1 MPEAGRLEEPSD
13 IKSLLKKLSAGA
25 QYRRMMAAHEE
36 GQPICVASAG
46 IPSEILYAMGVYP
59 IYPES
64 LAAIAAGIGKAQE
77 FFDLARE
84 RGYSPSICSYARC
97 GLAFSWVN
105 RCAFGPI
112 PEPDIFIG
120 DTNLCCLHVTWW
132 AYLREQFEKPTF
144 FVDLPAT
151 DDPQDPNYVDY
162 YEEQI
167 HEMVKFI
174 EANTSCVF
182 RMEKLKETVRNS
194 DRAGHYWKSIMQL
207 RKNKPSPASFRT
219 LAGEILPLV
228 TALGIQE
235 AADFYQLLYQ
245 SYGGL
250 VKEGKTLAKGVE
262 KYRLIWNGI
271 PIWHHL
277 QVIDYFET
285 KGANFVWEPY
295 TSLNWGN
302 LNPAGRLDPEKPF
315 RTLAEKYTHVKIN
328 LPLEKKFR
336 FYDQAIPE
344 YRVDGVVMF
353 SNRSCRPN
361 SIGQDELIAMIK
373 EKYDLPVLILEG
385 DQADAEGFNMQ
396 NARTRIDG
404 FLEVLEARQS

>member
-1 MPEAGRLEEPSD
+1 
-13 IKSLLKKLSAGA
+13 
-25 QYRRMMAAHEE
+25 MMAAHEA
-36 GQPICVASAG
+36 GQPICLASAG
-46 IPSEILYAMGVYP
+46 IPGEILYAMGVYP
-59 IYPES
+59 VYPES

-84 RGYSPSICSYARC
+84 RGYSQSICSYTRC

-112 PEPDIFIG
+112 PEPDIFIT
-120 DTNLCCLHVTWW
+120 DVNICCLHVTWW
-132 AYLREQFEKPTF
+132 AYLQDQFKKPTF
-144 FVDLPAT
+144 FVDMPAT

-162 YEEQI
+162 YEQQI
-167 HEMVKFI
+167 HEMVSFI
-174 EANTSCVF
+174 EAHTPCVF
-182 RMEKLKETVRNS
+182 NMEKLKETVRNS
-194 DRAGHYWKSIMQL
+194 DRAGYYWKNIMEL
-207 RKNKPSPASFRT
+207 RKNKPSPTSFRS

-228 TALGIQE
+228 IALGMQE

-245 SYGGL
+245 SYVDL
-250 VKEGKTLAKGVE
+250 VKEGKTMAKGAE

-277 QVIDYFET
+277 QVIDHFET

-315 RTLAEKYTHVKIN
+315 RTLAEKYTNVKVN
-328 LPLEKKFR
+328 LPLEKRFR
-336 FYDQAIPE
+336 FYEQAIQE
-344 YRVDGVVMF
+344 YQVDGVVMF

-361 SIGQDELIAMIK
+361 SIGQDELITAMK

-396 NARTRIDG
+396 DARTRIDG
-404 FLEVLEARQS
+404 FIEVLEARKR

>member
-1 MPEAGRLEEPSD
+1 MGASDRLGEATD

-25 QYRRMMAAHEE
+25 QYRRMMAAHEA
-36 GQPICVASAG
+36 GQPICLASAG
-46 IPSEILYAMGVYP
+46 IPGEILYAMGVYP

-77 FFDLARE
+77 FFNLARE
-84 RGYSPSICSYARC
+84 RGYSQSICSYTRC

-112 PEPDIFIG
+112 PEPDIFIT
-120 DTNLCCLHVTWW
+120 DVNICCLHVTWW
-132 AYLREQFEKPTF
+132 AYLQDQFKKPTF
-144 FVDLPAT
+144 FVDMPAT
-151 DDPQDPNYVDY
+151 DDPQELNYVDY
-162 YEEQI
+162 YEQQVR
-167 HEMVKFI
+167 EMVKFI

-182 RMEKLKETVRNS
+182 QMEKLKETVRNS
-194 DRAGHYWKSIMQL
+194 DRAGYYWKNIMEL
-207 RKNKPSPASFRT
+207 RKNKPSPTSFRS

-228 TALGIQE
+228 IALGMQE

-245 SYGGL
+245 SYIDL
-250 VKEGKTLAKGVE
+250 SKEGKTMAKGAE

-315 RTLAEKYTHVKIN
+315 RTLAEKYTNVKLN
-328 LPLEKKFR
+328 LPLEKRFR
-336 FYDQAIPE
+336 FYEQAIQE
-344 YRVDGVVMF
+344 YQVDGVVMF

-361 SIGQDELIAMIK
+361 SIGQDELITAIK

-396 NARTRIDG
+396 DARTRIDG
-404 FLEVLEARQS
+404 FAEVLEARRR

>member
-1 MPEAGRLEEPSD
+1 MAETGQLGEAVD

-25 QYRRMMAAHEE
+25 QYRRMFAAHEA

-46 IPSEILYAMGVYP
+46 IPGEVLVAMEVYP
-59 IYPES
+59 IYLES

-84 RGYSPSICSYARC
+84 KGYSQSICSYTRC
-97 GLAFSWVN
+97 GLGISWLN
-105 RCAFGPI
+105 KCAFGPL
-112 PEPDIFIG
+112 PQPDIFMADVNI
-120 DTNLCCLHVTWW
+120 CCLHVTWW
-132 AYLREQFEKPTF
+132 AYLQDQFGKPTF
-144 FVDLPAT
+144 FVDMPTT
-151 DDPQDPNYVDY
+151 DNPLDSDYIAY
-162 YEEQI
+162 YEQQI

-174 EANTSCVF
+174 EENTRRVCAID
-182 RMEKLKETVRNS
+182 KLMDAVRYS
-194 DRAGHYWKSIMQL
+194 DLAGVYWKKIMEL
-207 RKNKPSPASFRT
+207 RKNRPSPASFRT

-228 TALGIQE
+228 TALGNKE
-235 AADFYQLLYQ
+235 AADFYQALYQ
-245 SYGGL
+245 SYLEL
-250 VKEGKTLAKGVE
+250 VKEGKTQAKGVE

-277 QVIDYFET
+277 QVIDYFESQ
-285 KGANFVWEPY
+285 GANFVWEPY

-302 LNPAGRLDPEKPF
+302 VNPAGRLNPDQPF
-315 RTLAEKYTHVKIN
+315 RTLAEKYTHVKVN
-328 LPLEKKFR
+328 LSLAKR
-336 FYDQAIPE
+336 FQYYDRAIKEYQA
-344 YRVDGVVMF
+344 DGIVMF

-396 NARTRIDG
+396 DVRTRIDG
-404 FLEVLEARQS
+404 FMEVMETRKA